1 MSAAPEWVCAV
12 VCAGLFWPDVGVIP
26 CARHADAPHWAP
38 WDQPPESAYDE
49 GIDGTL
55 WDRKAIGATSD
66 GHLW

>member
-1 MSAAPEWVCAV
+1 MRRT
-12 VCAGLFWPDVGVIP
+12 GRRGIN
-26 CARHADAPHWAP
+26 
-38 WDQPPESAYDE
+38 E

>member
-1 MSAAPEWVCAV
+1 MPPPNGLVLWFVLV
-12 VCAGLFWPDVGVIP
+12 LFWPDVGVIP